1 MNIRNDLVNGKYR
14 CCEDLLAK
22 LHALLAQAF
31 NGDFRENHIYYNPS
45 KFSSWSAE
53 FKSKVVL
60 EHCMLK
66 GVTAVEAECCCL
78 REVAELPDYGVEFY
92 PVRSDDTNEELKFGI
107 GVDSLRIEKD
117 DTFAQRYDDLSCPK
131 ALKWASMSL

>member
-1 MNIRNDLVNGKYR
+1 
-14 CCEDLLAK
+14 
-22 LHALLAQAF
+22 
-31 NGDFRENHIYYNPS
+31 
-45 KFSSWSAE
+45 
-53 FKSKVVL
+53 
-60 EHCMLK
+60 MLK

-117 DTFAQRYDDLSCPK
+117 DTFAQRYDDLRCPK
-131 ALKWASMSL
+131 ATKAVWAKAY